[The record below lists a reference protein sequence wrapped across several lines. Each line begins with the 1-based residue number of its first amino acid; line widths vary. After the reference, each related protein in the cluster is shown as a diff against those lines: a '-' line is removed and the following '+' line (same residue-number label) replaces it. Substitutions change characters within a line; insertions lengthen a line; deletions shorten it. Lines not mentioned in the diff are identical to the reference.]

1 MKIWLP
7 LLLIFMIGYSSSIPM
22 EDAANIPDNESA
34 EEPAQESI
42 NTTKVIVI
50 EIDETEPV
58 KNTVSIKDLTFD
70 PVNMTIYKGESITWI
85 ADTPPVSFNQP
96 RLVVCRNSSGI
107 RIFMGERMTELG
119 QEVSYT
125 FPEPGEYLCQEAVYG
140 LRSHIKV
147 KSIYRPNITGAVIGP
162 LDSISILGGLLVAV
176 LAVISISFILKR
188 KFLN

>member
-1 MKIWLP
+1 MKILIP
-7 LLLIFMIGYSSSIPM
+7 LLLIFMIGCSSSIPE
-22 EDAANIPDNESA
+22 EDAVNISDNESA
-34 EEPAQESI
+34 EEPSQESI
-42 NTTKVIVI
+42 NTTEVIVI

-85 ADTPPVSFNQP
+85 ADPPPVSFNQP

-140 LRSHIKV
+140 LRGHIKV

-162 LDSISILGGLLVAV
+162 LDSIGILGGLLVAV